1 MTRRSQ
7 PGRTEEGAPGR
18 GNRKAGAQ
26 DLRGV
31 GGEQE
36 EQCREGEQEDR
47 SEVVADGS
55 HKMQSFL
62 YQDRSLSVIPFP

>member
-18 GNRKAGAQ
+18 GNRTAGAQ

-31 GGEQE
+31 GEQE
-36 EQCREGEQEDR
+36 KQYREGEQESR
-47 SEVVADGS
+47 SEVVADRS

-62 YQDRSLSVIPFP
+62 YQARSLSVTPFS